1 MGRRDHNIRSLSFSP
16 WHVYHGVSVLSSGAS
31 MLLATARLINLQAHP
46 GGHYASEKIL
56 NNGDLG
62 GASRRFPVLAH
73 NPHEHSFSWDSRR
86 ARSLSP
92 LPPPLTSL
100 PSFLLDTKRLKLLSF
115 ARGSPLYI
123 FRYKFGH
130 SSRSRLNIDNPGR
143 SLYGRARWTSYP

>member
-46 GGHYASEKIL
+46 GGIMRRRRSSTMGTSVGPH
-56 NNGDLG
+56 G
-62 GASRRFPVLAH
+62 GSPFSRIIPTST
-73 NPHEHSFSWDSRR
+73 PSRGTR
-86 ARSLSP
+86 GVRVRSP
-92 LPPPLTSL
+92 PFPPLTSL

-130 SSRSRLNIDNPGR
+130 SSRSRLNIDSPGR
-143 SLYGRARWTSYP
+143 SLYGRAWWTSYP